1 MSLPIIYH
9 PLYSVPFPE
18 RHRFP
23 MAKFARLMAVLRA
36 DDLATTANVV
46 EPTPVAPEW
55 LEAVHDPAYVRA
67 VFDGTLDDRRRRR
80 IGVPLD
86 DHVLAR
92 SRVASGGTV
101 LTARLALAR
110 GLACNTAGGSHH
122 AGPDGGA
129 GFCIFNDVAVA
140 AQRMLDE
147 RLVRQVLIVDLDVHQ
162 GDGTAAIFR
171 DQSAVF
177 TFSMHAARNFPARK
191 QESDLDVALDDA
203 TGDGAYLDLLEEH
216 LAQALDRARPDLVFY
231 LAGVDPHIDDLLGR
245 LSLSDRGLAARE
257 HMVID
262 ACLSR
267 GVPVATVIGG
277 GYARDIDALA
287 RRHARLHHAAARLFD
302 AYRL

>member
-1 MSLPIIYH
+1 MTVPIVYH
-9 PLYSVPFPE
+9 PLYSVPFPQG
-18 RHRFP
+18 HRFP
-23 MAKFARLMAVLRA
+23 MAKFARLMDVLRA
-36 DDLATTANVV
+36 DGLATAANTV
-46 EPTPVAPEW
+46 EPTAVATEW
-55 LEAVHDPAYVRA
+55 LKAVHDPAYVRA
-67 VFDGTLDDRRRRR
+67 VFDGTLDAARLRR

-101 LTARLALAR
+101 LTARLALER

-122 AGPDGGA
+122 AGPEGGA
-129 GFCIFNDVAVA
+129 GFCIFNDIAVA

-147 RLVRQVLIVDLDVHQ
+147 RLVRRILVVDVDVHQ

-171 DQSAVF
+171 ERPSVF
-177 TFSMHAARNFPARK
+177 TFSMHGARNFPVRK
-191 QESDLDVALDDA
+191 QTSDLDLALDDG

-216 LAQALDRARPDLVFY
+216 LAQALSRARPDLVFY
-231 LAGVDPHIDDLLGR
+231 LAGVDPHADDLLGR
-245 LSLSDRGLAARE
+245 LALSDRGLAARE
-257 HMVID
+257 HMVLD

-267 GVPVATVIGG
+267 AIPVAAVIGG

-287 RRHARLHHAAARLFD
+287 TRHACLHRTAARLFD